1 MRAALLILPAILLPG
16 IVLAADNLDRA
27 LGKALFERN
36 WVPAPASTDAANGLG
51 PLFSERSCL
60 LCHGGP
66 GGGASIAV
74 NADGI
79 VAHGLTLRFGDGD
92 GKPDPIYGSNFQARA
107 VPGLLSEGTL
117 TIAVTDTA
125 VTAVPTLARGPLSPE
140 TKTSVRLAPP
150 LVTRGRIDLVDPAA
164 ILANAGEEKK
174 TGDGISG
181 RPNMIDTPNGPVPG
195 RYGWKAEQPYLDHQ
209 IAHAFAFDLGL
220 SSPIYRLPYG
230 DCTKAEPDCLAAPNG
245 QSKNFDGEE
254 ISRQIIDLVAGY
266 VKGLE
271 PRAIEPPTAGQV
283 IFDDLGCI
291 ACHRSTLPAKD
302 GTPLTIYSDLLL
314 HDMGRGLDDGVAAP
328 GVKSSEWRTAPLA
341 GLSWSQGSTRRYLH
355 DGRAATLDA
364 AIRAH
369 GGEAGGALSGYLALR
384 AEDREKLIAF
394 LETL

>member
-1 MRAALLILPAILLPG
+1 MRAVLILPALLLPG
-16 IVLAADNLDRA
+16 IVFAADNLDRA

-51 PLFSERSCL
+51 PLFSERSCV

-79 VAHGLTLRFGDGD
+79 VEHGLTLRFGDAD
-92 GKPDPIYGSNFQARA
+92 GKPDPVYGSNFQARA
-107 VPGLLSEGTL
+107 VPGLQSEGTL
-117 TIAVTDTA
+117 TIAVNDNA
-125 VTAVPTLARGPLSPE
+125 VVAVPGLARGPLAPE
-140 TKTSVRLAPP
+140 TKTSLRLAPP

-164 ILANAGEEKK
+164 ILANADEEDK

-181 RPNMIDTPNGPVPG
+181 RPNMIQTPGGLVPG
-195 RYGWKAEQPYLDHQ
+195 RYGWKAEQPDLDHQ

-220 SSPIYRLPYG
+220 SSPIFPLPYG
-230 DCTKAEPDCLAAPNG
+230 DCTDAEPDCLAAPNG

-254 ISRQIIDLVAGY
+254 ISTQIVDLVAGY
-266 VKGLE
+266 VRGLE
-271 PRAIEPPTAGQV
+271 PRTTESPAAGQA
-283 IFDDLGCI
+283 IFGDLGCI
-291 ACHRSTLPAKD
+291 SCHRPTLPAKD
-302 GTPLTIYSDLLL
+302 GTPLIIYSDLLL
-314 HDMGRGLDDGVAAP
+314 HDMGPGLDDGVGAP
-328 GVKSSEWRTAPLA
+328 GVKSSEWRTTPLA

-355 DGRAATLDA
+355 DGRASTLDA

-369 GGEAGGALSGYLALR
+369 GGEATGARSGYLALHP
-384 AEDREKLIAF
+384 EDREKLIAF

>member
-1 MRAALLILPAILLPG
+1 MRALMILPAILLPG
-16 IVLAADNLDRA
+16 IVLAADGLDRA

-36 WVPAPASTDAANGLG
+36 WVPAPASTDGANGLG

-92 GKPDPIYGSNFQARA
+92 GNPDPTYGANFQARA
-107 VPGLLSEGTL
+107 VPGLKAEGSL
-117 TIAVTDTA
+117 TIAVNDKA
-125 VTAVPTLARGPLSPE
+125 VVAIPSLDRGPLAPE
-140 TKTSVRLAPP
+140 TKTSLRLAPP

-164 ILANAGEEKK
+164 ILANADEEEK

-181 RPNMIDTPNGPVPG
+181 RPNMIQTRNGLVPG
-195 RYGWKAEQPYLDHQ
+195 RYGWKAEQPDLDHQ

-220 SSPIYRLPYG
+220 SSPLYPLPYG

-254 ISRQIIDLVAGY
+254 ISTQIVDLVAGY

-271 PRAIEPPTAGQV
+271 PHPKEPPTPGQV
-283 IFDDLGCI
+283 IFGDLGCI
-291 ACHRSTLPAKD
+291 LCHRPNLPAKD

-314 HDMGRGLDDGVAAP
+314 HDMGPGLDDGVGAP

-369 GGEAGGALSGYLALR
+369 GGEAQGALSGYLSLR
-384 AEDREKLIAF
+384 PEDREKLIAF